1 MTPPPGPPADADRP
15 PLLQRLIDSPF
26 LLLLAG
32 IVVMAVIYTGWGLWE
47 ILTLPPATL
56 P

>member
-1 MTPPPGPPADADRP
+1 MAGTPAGPPDEP
-15 PLLQRLIDSPF
+15 IPLAQRLIDNPF
-26 LLLLAG
+26 LLLIAG
-32 IVVMAVIYTGWGLWE
+32 LIVMLVIYTGWGLWE